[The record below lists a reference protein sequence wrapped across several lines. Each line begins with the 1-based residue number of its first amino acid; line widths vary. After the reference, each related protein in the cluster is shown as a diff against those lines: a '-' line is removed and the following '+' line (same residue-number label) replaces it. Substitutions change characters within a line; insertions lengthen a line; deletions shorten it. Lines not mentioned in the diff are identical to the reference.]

1 MGCSGSSTKEDKN
14 SHSNTN
20 TNNNLVIF
28 VLGGPGSG
36 KGTQC
41 AKLKEKHHFVHIS
54 TGELLRE
61 EQEKNGPEAEYI
73 KATLAEGKLVKSDIL
88 VKLVQ
93 NKINQHKNTKFLLDG
108 FPRSQEN
115 IESWNSIINKSV
127 NAPAVLYFDCSDE
140 TMTKRIL
147 GRALTSGR
155 IDDNEEAIK
164 KRLEVF
170 HHQTV
175 PVVKAYEKLNTLIKI
190 NCEGNPDDVFVETDK
205 ALKERKIVS

>member
-127 NAPAVLYFDCSDE
+127 NA
-140 TMTKRIL
+140 R
-147 GRALTSGR
+147 
-155 IDDNEEAIK
+155 DN
-164 KRLEVF
+164 
-170 HHQTV
+170 
-175 PVVKAYEKLNTLIKI
+175 
-190 NCEGNPDDVFVETDK
+190 
-205 ALKERKIVS
+205 